1 MLQLLD
7 MSQAELTWLTNHMGH
22 THNVHFAWY
31 RKEDSHIELTK
42 VAKILTAVDKG
53 KKLKNK
59 KIDNVLDD
67 DKSDY
72 EVEGINSVTVDK
84 PTEG

>member
-1 MLQLLD
+1 MFILHGT
-7 MSQAELTWLTNHMGH
+7 AKKI
-22 THNVHFAWY
+22 V
-31 RKEDSHIELTK
+31 IELTK

-84 PTEG
+84 LTEH